1 MKKNIIVLL
10 LLLVFTGLQAQNLDI
25 FNDCPREG
33 QTNLEKNKIL
43 NFKKNRYEIPKRS
56 DIDEN
61 VTMESLTERGND
73 EERFD
78 ENKAATIE
86 GFIFDVTNTGK
97 ETCNCNAAEKVYQ
110 DVHIVIVKKKSYKS
124 NKYHVVVEI
133 TPRLRAMIFEK
144 LGVENNKEL
153 RNKIKGMKVKV
164 TGWLLFDSEHKI
176 NSYNINPRGKKKTI
190 WRATCWEIHPIT
202 NIELMED

>member
-1 MKKNIIVLL
+1 MKKNFIVLL
-10 LLLVFTGLQAQNLDI
+10 LLLVFTGLQAQEV

-43 NFKKNRYEIPKRS
+43 NFKKNRYEIPKS
-56 DIDEN
+56 NDIDES
-61 VTMESLTERGND
+61 VTMEAFMERGND

-78 ENKAATIE
+78 ENKAATIY
-86 GFIFDVTNTGK
+86 GYIFDVTNTGK
-97 ETCNCNAAEKVYQ
+97 ETCNCNATEKENQ

-124 NKYHVVVEI
+124 KKYHVVVEI

-164 TGWLLFDSEHKI
+164 TGWLLFDSEHTE
-176 NSYNINPRGKKKTI
+176 NSININPRGKKTTI

-202 NIELMED
+202 NIELVDD